1 MSVISGMSAP
11 GANGTAET
19 SAQLAQKNAELSKTQ
34 FLSLLVAQL
43 ENQDPLNPMDNQDF
57 IAQLATFSS
66 LEQLI
71 SINEGMT
78 RLADTVAPS
87 DNE

>member
-1 MSVISGMSAP
+1 VG
-11 GANGTAET
+11 GGTYTNTAT
-19 SAQLAQKNAELSKTQ
+19 DATQAARANAELDKTQ
-34 FLSLLVAQL
+34 FLTLLVAQL
-43 ENQDPLNPMDNQDF
+43 ENQDPMNPIDNQDF

-78 RLADTVAPS
+78 RLADAIAPS
-87 DNE
+87 GDTQ